1 MVIKTECEG
10 ELQKAMPIYREA
22 LAALNT
28 LNKGD
33 IIEMKSYP
41 KPPEDLVLVVSAV
54 CLILGQKETWDE
66 AKKLMNQ
73 PEAFITSLKEY
84 DKDKIKETTLK
95 KLKKY
100 TQDSR
105 FIPALIEKK
114 SQAGKSLC
122 LWAKAIDNYAEVMK
136 IIKPKQE
143 ALAKAEAELKVA
155 QDELRLK

>member
-100 TQDSR
+100 T
-105 FIPALIEKK
+105 
-114 SQAGKSLC
+114 
-122 LWAKAIDNYAEVMK
+122 
-136 IIKPKQE
+136 
-143 ALAKAEAELKVA
+143 
-155 QDELRLK
+155 